1 MAGPLEEARNVLAEL
16 RAEAMH
22 IAILLNDL
30 SGGGVERT
38 MLTLAGGFLSRGHGV
53 DLVLARYGG
62 PLAGEVPE
70 GARIVV
76 PDPRGGLV
84 PRLAIARADPAGL
97 GVLARPV
104 LMAKRKRQGEMMPRL
119 PGLVSYL
126 RGERPDVLVSA
137 KYRPNLCAVWARQ
150 LARVPTRLVITERT
164 SVSEQFPKTRP
175 NAHHRSVPAL
185 MHRYYPRADQIVTV
199 SRDLADDLAA
209 FAAIP
214 RERILAIYNP
224 VVDDR
229 LQKAAAKA
237 PDHAWLRSGDVPVVL
252 GVGRLERRKGFATLI
267 RAFAKVRRLRPLRLV
282 ILGAGKTAKGEAADR
297 AVLEA
302 LIRDLGVEADVS
314 LPGFKLNPYAYMAR
328 ASVFVLASDYEG
340 LPGVLIQA
348 MACGCPVVSTDCPTG
363 PREILEGGRFGPLVP
378 VGDDQA
384 MAEAVARVLD
394 APTPAADLRRRA
406 GDFSVD
412 AAVGTYLAMFEAIGA
427 ADLRRQMPT
436 EARYRQSRPM
446 PTSAPAVAQ
455 LEEAS

>member
-1 MAGPLEEARNVLAEL
+1 
-16 RAEAMH
+16 MH

-38 MLTLAGGFLSRGHGV
+38 MLTLAGGFLSRGHAV

-62 PLAGEVPE
+62 PLSAEVPE
-70 GARIVV
+70 GARVVV
-76 PDPRGGLV
+76 PDARGGLV
-84 PRLAIARADPAGL
+84 SRLAIARADPAGL
-97 GVLARPV
+97 GALARPV
-104 LMAKRKRQGEMMPRL
+104 LMAKRKRHGEMVPRL

-150 LARVPTRLVITERT
+150 LARVPTRLVLTERT
-164 SVSEQFPKTRP
+164 SVSEQFPKSRP
-175 NAHHRSVPAL
+175 NAHHRSVPVL
-185 MHRYYPRADQIVTV
+185 MHRYYPCADQIVTV

-229 LQKAAAKA
+229 LPRAAAEC
-237 PDHAWLRSGDVPVVL
+237 PDHPWFRTRDVPIVL

-267 RAFAKVRRLRPLRLV
+267 RAFARVRRLRPLRLV

-302 LIRDLGVEADVS
+302 LMRDLGVEADVS

-328 ASVFVLASDYEG
+328 ASLFVLSSDYEG

-378 VGDDQA
+378 VGDDRA
-384 MAEAVARVLD
+384 MAEAIVRVLD
-394 APTPAADLRRRA
+394 APTPADVLQRRA

-412 AAVGTYLAMFEAIGA
+412 TAVGNYLAMFKAIGA
-427 ADLRRQMPT
+427 AGVRRQTPA
-436 EARYRQSRPM
+436 EERAERSRPR
-446 PTSAPAVAQ
+446 PQGAPAAAKP
-455 LEEAS
+455 EAAS

>member
-1 MAGPLEEARNVLAEL
+1 
-16 RAEAMH
+16 MH

-38 MLTLAGGFLSRGHGV
+38 MLTLAGGFLSRGHAV
-53 DLVLARYGG
+53 DLVLARYRG
-62 PLAGEVPE
+62 PLAAEVPE
-70 GARIVV
+70 GSRVVV
-76 PDPRGGLV
+76 PDVRGGLV
-84 PRLAIARADPAGL
+84 SRLAIARADPAGL
-97 GVLARPV
+97 GALVRPV
-104 LMAKRKRQGEMMPRL
+104 LMAKRKRHGEMVPRL

-150 LARVPTRLVITERT
+150 LARVPTRLVLTERT
-164 SVSEQFPKTRP
+164 SVSEQFPRTRP
-175 NAHHRSVPAL
+175 NAHHRSVPVL
-185 MHRYYPRADQIVTV
+185 MHRYYPCADQIVTV

-229 LQKAAAKA
+229 LPRAAAEC
-237 PDHAWLRSGDVPVVL
+237 PDHPWFRTGDVPIIL

-267 RAFAKVRRLRPLRLV
+267 RAFARVRRLRPLRLV
-282 ILGAGKTAKGEAADR
+282 ILGGGKTAKGEAADR
-297 AVLEA
+297 AALEA
-302 LIRDLGVEADVS
+302 LARDLGVKADVS
-314 LPGFKLNPYAYMAR
+314 LPGFKLNPYAFMAR
-328 ASVFVLASDYEG
+328 ASLFVLASDYEG

-384 MAEAVARVLD
+384 MAEAIVRVLD
-394 APTPAADLRRRA
+394 APPPAAVLQRRA
-406 GDFSVD
+406 SDFSVIT
-412 AAVGTYLAMFEAIGA
+412 AVGNYLAMFEAIGA
-427 ADLRRQMPT
+427 AGVRQPT
-436 EARYRQSRPM
+436 PAEERAERSRPM
-446 PTSAPAVAQ
+446 PQSPIAVG
-455 LEEAS
+455 EPEAAS